1 MKTNI
6 LMQKENMY
14 QLNTYRKYPLV
25 ISKGRGIFVYDIEGK
40 KYLDFYGG
48 HAVASTGHCH
58 PKIVKAIKNQLN
70 KIIFYSNAVYNDSR
84 AQALES
90 LIKISPKGFS
100 KVFFCNSGAEANEA
114 AMRMAK
120 KFTSKNEII
129 AMKDSFHGR
138 TTGALSATG
147 IEKYRTGDLL
157 ANFKFAEFGSID
169 SVKSLITNDTAAIIL
184 EPIQSMAGIRVAK
197 NEFYKELQ
205 EICRKKNII
214 LIFDEVQTAFARTG
228 KMFAAQKFEAM
239 PDIIT
244 LAKGI
249 ASGLP
254 MGAVL
259 LKEDI
264 AKTIKYGEQ
273 GSTFGGSPLVCAALK
288 STIEVIKEESLAK
301 NAQIIGDYI
310 KKKFK
315 AIKAIKEIRGEGLI
329 IGLEFETDATKIIE
343 ELLQN
348 RIIVSSAEPKNVIRL
363 LPPLIVN
370 KKHVE
375 QLYNSMEEVIS

>member
-84 AQALES
+84 SQALES

-120 KFTSKNEII
+120 KFTNKNEII
-129 AMKDSFHGR
+129 AMKGSFHGR

-197 NEFYKELQ
+197 NEFYRELQ
-205 EICRKKNII
+205 EICSEKNII

-228 KMFAAQKFEAM
+228 KMFAAQKFESI

-288 STIEVIKEESLAK
+288 STIDVIKEESLAK

-310 KKKFK
+310 KKKFEN
-315 AIKAIKEIRGEGLI
+315 IDRIKEVRGEGLI
-329 IGLEFETDATKIIE
+329 IGLEFETDTAKIIE
-343 ELLQN
+343 ALLQN
-348 RIIVSSAEPKNVIRL
+348 GIIVSPAEPKNVIRL

-370 KKHVE
+370 KKHVDKF
-375 QLYNSMEEVIS
+375 YDSMKTLKN